1 MIDALAGKYSANA
14 RPAFA
19 NPLSADQKAA
29 VAQILSGFDAKTLTA
44 QSAQAITSKVKDLG
58 ISPGIGLA
66 QAFSEAGFDARE
78 IGDLAGVKPLSTGGV
93 ASEGRGRASLDETLV
108 ALMSEVADAH
118 QSAEAGAFDFY
129 DALKSKLEENGYTLS
144 QTNID
149 FYV

>member
-1 MIDALAGKYSANA
+1 MIDALAGQYSANA

-19 NPLSADQKAA
+19 NPLSSDQKAA
-29 VAQILSGFDAKTLTA
+29 VAKVLSGFDAKTLTPEN
-44 QSAQAITSKVKDLG
+44 AQAITSKVKDLG
-58 ISPGIGLA
+58 ITPGIGPA

-78 IGDLAGVKPLSTGGV
+78 VGDLAGVKPFNGGGM
-93 ASEGRGRASLDETLV
+93 ASEGRGRASVDETLV
-108 ALMSEVADAH
+108 ALMSEVADAY
-118 QSAEAGAFDFY
+118 QSSEESAFDFY